1 MSDPAGAWT
10 RRQFLE
16 MVGKAGGAA
25 AVYETMVALGLMRV
39 PEALAAPPPDLPAG
53 SLRGVRVLVL
63 GAGVGGLTAAWR
75 LAKAEADV
83 TVLEAANRIGG
94 RSYTVRQG
102 DKIQQMGRSDQECRF
117 TDKDLY
123 FNAGPGR
130 IPYHHTTVID
140 VCKELGVPL
149 EVYIM
154 ETRANLFQTDQAF
167 GGKAEI
173 NRRIANDTR
182 GYISELLAKSVFR
195 GALDSELTREDRE
208 RLIDLLLTFGKIR
221 CEDQY
226 VYKGSSRSGYKVPP
240 AVVEPGKIVES
251 LPLQQLLKS
260 QFWKYRFYQPE
271 DYEWQATLFQPVGGM
286 DQIAQK
292 LAAAIRKIKPDA
304 IQLNAQVVHV
314 RQSDQPGQEIEVDWR
329 AAGSADLQKATAQ
342 YCISNI
348 PVPLLRRAIDNDSFE
363 EEFIRAVG
371 AVPFAPACKV
381 GWQADGRFW
390 ETRNQIYGGISW
402 TDDMITQLWYPSAG
416 FFTPTGILTG
426 LYNYGENAVRFGR
439 QSLSER
445 LQTAAAGAR
454 KLHPEF
460 DDHVDIHLGL
470 SIAWQE
476 VPHLEG
482 GWAEWT
488 DNPENRRAYRRL
500 LAPDKRFWVCG
511 DQVSYLPGWQEGAM
525 LSANHVLRQLQRSVR
540 RQSIDLGLPLEI
552 AAPEAAFIT
561 GAEAP

>member
-1 MSDPAGAWT
+1 MSDQEGAWT

-25 AVYETMVALGLMRV
+25 AVYESMVALGLMRV
-39 PEALAAPPPDLPAG
+39 PEALAAPPPDLPEG

-75 LAKAEADV
+75 LAKAGADV

-94 RSYTVRQG
+94 RNYTVRQG
-102 DKIQQMGRSDQECRF
+102 DKILQKGRPDQVCQF
-117 TDKDLY
+117 TSKDLY
-123 FNAGPGR
+123 LNAGPGR
-130 IPYHHTTVID
+130 IPYHHTALID
-140 VCKELGVPL
+140 VCREIDVKL

-154 ETRANLFQTDQAF
+154 ETRANLFQTGQAF
-167 GGKAEI
+167 DGKAEI

-182 GYISELLAKSVFR
+182 GYISELLAKATFR
-195 GALDSELTREDRE
+195 GALDGELTKEDRE
-208 RLIDLLLTFGKIR
+208 RLIDLLLVFGKIR

-226 VYKGSSRSGYKVPP
+226 AYTGSSRSGYKIPP
-240 AVVEPGKIVES
+240 AVVEPGKIVE
-251 LPLQQLLKS
+251 PLSFQQLLKS
-260 QFWKYRFYQPE
+260 QFWKYRFYKPE
-271 DYEWQATLFQPVGGM
+271 DFEWQTTLFQPIGGM
-286 DQIAQK
+286 DQIPKK
-292 LAAAIRKIKPDA
+292 LEEAIKKIKPDA
-304 IQLNAQVVHV
+304 IQLDAQVVLV
-314 RQSDQPGQEIEVDWR
+314 RQSDQPGQEIEVHWR
-329 AAGSADLQKATAQ
+329 KPGSSEVQKATAQ

-348 PVPLLRRAIDNDSFE
+348 PVPLLRRAIDNDTFE

-402 TDDMITQLWYPSAG
+402 TDDVITQFWYPSAG

-439 QSLSER
+439 QSLPER

-488 DNPENRRAYRRL
+488 DNAENRRAYRRL
-500 LAPDKRFWVCG
+500 LIPDKRFWICG
-511 DQVSYLPGWQEGAM
+511 DQVSYLPGWQEGAV
-525 LSANHVLRQLQRSVR
+525 LSAYHVLRQLQRTVR
-540 RQSIDLGLPLEI
+540 RQSIELALPAEL
-552 AAPEAAFIT
+552 AAPDAAFIT
-561 GAEAP
+561 GSETP

>member
-1 MSDPAGAWT
+1 MGEHGGAWT

-25 AVYETMVALGLMRV
+25 AVYESMVALGLMRV
-39 PEALAAPPPDLPAG
+39 PDALAAPPPDLPEG

-75 LAKAEADV
+75 LAKANASV

-94 RSYTVRQG
+94 RNYTVRRG
-102 DKIQQMGRSDQECRF
+102 DKILQKGRPDQTCQF
-117 TDKDLY
+117 TGEDLY
-123 FNAGPGR
+123 LNAGPGR

-140 VCKELGVPL
+140 VCRDIGVPL

-154 ETRANLFQTDQAF
+154 ETRANLFQTGQAF
-167 GGKAEI
+167 DGKPEV

-182 GYISELLAKSVFR
+182 GYISELLAKAVFR
-195 GALDSELTREDRE
+195 GALDGELTREDRE
-208 RLIDLLLTFGKIR
+208 RLVDLLVTFGKIR

-226 VYKGSSRSGYKVPP
+226 AYKGSSRSGYRVPP
-240 AVVEPGKIVES
+240 AVVEPGKIVDP
-251 LPLQQLLKS
+251 LPLHQLLQS
-260 QFWKYRFYQPE
+260 QFWKHRFYQPE
-271 DYEWQATLFQPVGGM
+271 DYEWQPTLFQPVGGM
-286 DQIAQK
+286 DQIPKK
-292 LAAAIRKIKPDA
+292 LAAAIRTMQPDA
-304 IQLNAQVVHV
+304 IQLDAQVVRV
-314 RQSDQPGQEIEVDWR
+314 VQSDTGVEVRWRKPGSTEEQT
-329 AAGSADLQKATAQ
+329 ATAD

-348 PVPLLRRAIDNDSFE
+348 PVPLLRRAIDNDTFE
-363 EEFIRAVG
+363 EEFIRAVA

-402 TDDMITQLWYPSAG
+402 TDDMITQFWYPSAG
-416 FFTPTGILTG
+416 FFTPAGILTG
-426 LYNYGENAVRFGR
+426 LYNYGDNAVQFGR
-439 QSLSER
+439 LSLQER
-445 LQTAAAGAR
+445 LQRAAAGAR

-460 DDHVDIHLGL
+460 DDHVDLQLGL

-476 VPHLEG
+476 VPFLEG

-500 LAPDKRFWVCG
+500 LGPDRRFWVCG

-525 LSANHVLRQLQRSVR
+525 LSAYHVLRQLQRRVR
-540 RQSIDLGLPLEI
+540 RQSIDLPAVEI
-552 AAPEAAFIT
+552 AAPEAALIT
-561 GAEAP
+561 GSETP